1 MNRKKGRPGPGRGWK
16 ILRNLGIT
24 ALLGIAL
31 WAGRGFPLPTV
42 GLRFEWAQRGALMAD
57 PAPLQGQVGSELVGA
72 NERDIVVYSEGG
84 WRIRTFPR
92 TPGPALVPLRD
103 GVVAVD
109 IPEGAASAH
118 LNMVLSLYYAVA
130 PGGNEYEWSY
140 QYGASRETEDW
151 YGEPQLLE
159 RTYEIQGEQMAAGGV
174 LFPIVRPERGDS
186 TQEFIERT
194 MLDNLSDWDYDRGLD
209 RWKEMVNGHMTAVFC
224 DESGAELGRAE
235 LKTTDF

>member
-16 ILRNLGIT
+16 MLRNLGIT

-140 QYGASRETEDW
+140 QHGASRETEDW

-159 RTYEIQGEQMAAGGV
+159 RTYEIQGERMEDGGI
-174 LFPIVRPERGDS
+174 LFPLVRPERGD
-186 TQEFIERT
+186 TVQDVLERT
-194 MLDNLSDWDYDRGLD
+194 MLDNLTDWDFYQDLD
-209 RWKEMVNGHMTAVFC
+209 QWGERVNCHMEAVFY
-224 DESGAELGRAE
+224 GADGEELGRAV
-235 LKTTDF
+235 LSTKH